1 MHKNLS
7 KAGKTIMQ
15 NETKVKKYRTLKRDL
30 IRDKQLYIM
39 LIPFFAYFIW
49 FYYFP
54 MYGIQIAF
62 KDYSV
67 FKGIAESPWVGFEHF
82 INFFHSPFLGRI
94 IRNSFTINIYSLIT
108 EFPLAI
114 IFALLLNEL
123 RNRKFKTIVQ
133 TVSYLPH
140 FISSVIVAGLTITL
154 LSPST
159 GIVNVVLRNLGLET
173 KYFLMD
179 PKAFPIIYVTM
190 TAWKEIGFGTI
201 VYTSA
206 MSGIDST
213 LYEAAEIDGAGRF
226 RKAISIT
233 IPQILPTISI
243 LLIMKLGNLLSVSS
257 ETILLLY
264 QPATYKTADV
274 IGTYVY
280 RQGFVDN
287 NYSYAAAVGLFNS
300 VVSLVLVWT
309 ANRISRKLSGSGLW

>member
-1 MHKNLS
+1 
-7 KAGKTIMQ
+7 MQ
-15 NETKVKKYRTLKRDL
+15 NETKVKKRRTLKRDL

-82 INFFHSPFLGRI
+82 KNFFHSPFLWRV

-108 EFPLAI
+108 EFPLTI

-123 RNRKFKTIVQ
+123 RSRKFKTIVQ

-159 GIVNVVLRNLGLET
+159 GLINVAMRSMGMET

-179 PKAFPIIYVTM
+179 PKAFPTIYVVM
-190 TAWKEIGFGTI
+190 TAWKGIGFGTI

-264 QPATYKTADV
+264 QPATYETADV

-309 ANRISRKLSGSGLW
+309 ANRISKKLSGGGLW